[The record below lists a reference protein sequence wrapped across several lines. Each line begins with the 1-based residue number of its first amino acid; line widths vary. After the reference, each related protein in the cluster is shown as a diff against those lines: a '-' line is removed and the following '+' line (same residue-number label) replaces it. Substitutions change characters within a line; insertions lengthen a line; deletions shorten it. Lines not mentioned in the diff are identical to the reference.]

1 MKKSLRLTNEQTR
14 TLYNLLSN
22 HQVPNRSDN
31 RKRWRF
37 LEVLEDVVDK
47 FDDKMKALA
56 GKKIEDV
63 KDREK
68 FKDKVDKLSEKTHT
82 FIFNDREIFARVKD
96 MFEKLFN
103 VGTVSRDQMG
113 KMERNPLSGRDAKV
127 YMELEDAFAD
137 VKEIKEPKKE
147 K

>member
-1 MKKSLRLTNEQTR
+1 
-14 TLYNLLSN
+14 
-22 HQVPNRSDN
+22 
-31 RKRWRF
+31 
-37 LEVLEDVVDK
+37 VLEDVVDK